1 MRRFSTVSFRAM
13 ILAVRNSAV
22 GRGRVY
28 VIPISMPQTC
38 RSKLA
43 RQTAAIRV
51 DLVPAMSRRSPLT
64 ANFRSRLAAAIQ
76 VQRLNDSGC
85 RDRTFIVACVGGPLH
100 LRTGRSRPSIG

>member
-1 MRRFSTVSFRAM
+1 M

-64 ANFRSRLAAAIQ
+64 ANFRSRLAPADR
-76 VQRLNDSGC
+76 VRRSKDS
-85 RDRTFIVACVGGPLH
+85 DRQDQTLPLH
-100 LRTGRSRPSIG
+100 RVGYPLYF